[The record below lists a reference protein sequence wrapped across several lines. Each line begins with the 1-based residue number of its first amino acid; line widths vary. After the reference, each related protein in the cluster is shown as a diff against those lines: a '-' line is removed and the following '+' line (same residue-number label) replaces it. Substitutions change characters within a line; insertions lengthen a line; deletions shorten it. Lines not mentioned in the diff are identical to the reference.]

1 MVHEITIKRLL
12 EGQFCE
18 CNLKRNKIRMGEPV
32 IRRSNPHKWPLT
44 RPPTVNLTA
53 IETHNF
59 RGELMRTLDTTH
71 QRKQRCQEPF
81 IWRKQRCQERMA
93 LSTVIYGIFAS
104 AATVA

>member
-59 RGELMRTLDTTH
+59 RGELMRTLHITH
-71 QRKQRCQEPF
+71 HVNVHLVKFYIPLFF
-81 IWRKQRCQERMA
+81 I
-93 LSTVIYGIFAS
+93 LPG
-104 AATVA
+104 